1 MLESKAEIQ
10 LSCRVAASATRVR
23 DLRTGGQMP
32 IKEYD
37 LKFEGTTIHCYE
49 GGKGYPIL
57 MIHGSGPGTASASNW
72 ARVMGPLSRR
82 YHILAMDM
90 IGFGLS
96 GRKLKQPYFD
106 LNMWTRQGQFVL
118 DRLSRRGPI
127 GIIGHSLG
135 GYLTLRLA
143 SNNPRVDKVL
153 TQGAVGAKHKV
164 NKAIFVSWTFP
175 KSAAALR
182 RLYGMVMYNTGT
194 LNDAF
199 FQERLAVIRKDGYD
213 KYFSKMF
220 KGDKQR
226 YMDKAVLTKAEIKRL
241 KGKKITL
248 LYGAQ
253 EAAVPYMKAGLPLA
267 ESIPNA
273 DLIRLANCG
282 HGPAVEQ
289 TEKFLSIARMHF
301 S

>member
-1 MLESKAEIQ
+1 
-10 LSCRVAASATRVR
+10 
-23 DLRTGGQMP
+23 MP

-96 GRKLKQPYFD
+96 GRKPKEPYFD

-118 DRLSRRGPI
+118 DRLSRRGPV

-135 GYLTLRLA
+135 GYLTLRIA
-143 SNNPRVDKVL
+143 SNNPRVDRVL
-153 TQGAVGAKHKV
+153 TQGAVGAKY
-164 NKAIFVSWTFP
+164 KANHAIDISWRFP
-175 KSAAALR
+175 KSEAALR
-182 RLYGMVMYNTGT
+182 KLYDVVVFNAGP
-194 LNDAF
+194 LSDAF
-199 FQERLAVIRKDGYD
+199 FQERLAVINKDGYD
-213 KYFSKMF
+213 EYFSKMF
-220 KGDKQR
+220 KGNKQR
-226 YMDKAVLTKAEIKRL
+226 YLDKAVLNKAELKRL
-241 KGKKITL
+241 KGKAITL
-248 LYGAQ
+248 LYGAHDT
-253 EAAVPYMKAGLPLA
+253 AVPYMKCGVPLA
-267 ESIPNA
+267 DSIPHA

-282 HGPAVEQ
+282 HGPAIEQ
-289 TEKFLSIARMHF
+289 TEKFLSIARAQF
-301 S
+301 G